1 MSRRLRQRAQKS
13 ARVGNGQ
20 IGKQFQTGRQD
31 LNLGK
36 PPDPP
41 LRHRHLLLD
50 DLAAE
55 RLDANFVGPYVQANR
70 LTAGDPGESFSHRRV
85 EVDVRGSDCRR
96 FAI

>member
-13 ARVGNGQ
+13 ARVGNRQ
-20 IGKQFQTGRQD
+20 IGKQFQTGRQN

-41 LRHRHLLLD
+41 LGHRHLLLD

-55 RLDANFVGPYVQANR
+55 RLDANLVSPYVQANR
-70 LTAGDPGESFSHRRV
+70 LTAGDSSQGFSHRWV

>member
-1 MSRRLRQRAQKS
+1 VQKS
-13 ARVGNGQ
+13 ARVGNRE
-20 IGKQFQTGRQD
+20 IGKRFQTGRQN

-36 PPDPP
+36 SPDPTV
-41 LRHRHLLLD
+41 RHRHLLLD

-55 RLDANFVGPYVQANR
+55 RLDANFVSPYVQANR
-70 LTAGDPGESFSHRRV
+70 LTAGDPGEGFSHGRV